1 LDRSDATTNDGGP
14 ASLRRV
20 PALADLDTEFLQR
33 LAEGGRIVELP
44 AGATVIEQGGH
55 PSHLHVLLAGQVGLT
70 ARAKG
75 RNAVVE
81 VLQPVD
87 QFILAAALSDAPHL
101 LGACTLAPSRLL
113 LLPAE
118 SLRSAVA
125 AEPRVAAAMVSAL
138 SQHYRMLVRQV
149 KDLKL
154 RSSTERLAAYLL
166 TLAREQRSPE
176 RVQLPF
182 DKRTLAGRL
191 GMTPESLSR
200 AFAALRASGVE
211 TQGPHVQLGDVAAL
225 GRLAALDVTESRR
238 GG

>member
-1 LDRSDATTNDGGP
+1 MRTEDGEET
-14 ASLRRV
+14 LRRL
-20 PALADLDTEFLQR
+20 PTLANLDSAALRR
-33 LAEGGRIVELP
+33 LAEGGGIIELP
-44 AGATVIEQGGH
+44 ADATVIEQGGH
-55 PSHLHVLLAGQVGLT
+55 PEYLHVLLSGQVGLT

-75 RNAVVE
+75 RAAIIE

-87 QFILAAALSDAPHL
+87 QFVLAAVLSDAPYL
-101 LGACTLAPSRLL
+101 IGARTLAPSRLL
-113 LLPAE
+113 LLPAAA
-118 SLRSAVA
+118 LREAA
-125 AEPRVAAAMVSAL
+125 EAEPRVAAAMISAL

-166 TLAREQRSPE
+166 ILAREQHASA

-200 AFAALRASGVE
+200 AFAALRAEGVE
-211 TQGPHVQLGDVAAL
+211 THGAHVSIADVEAL
-225 GRLAALDVTESRR
+225 GRLAALDLP
-238 GG
+238 